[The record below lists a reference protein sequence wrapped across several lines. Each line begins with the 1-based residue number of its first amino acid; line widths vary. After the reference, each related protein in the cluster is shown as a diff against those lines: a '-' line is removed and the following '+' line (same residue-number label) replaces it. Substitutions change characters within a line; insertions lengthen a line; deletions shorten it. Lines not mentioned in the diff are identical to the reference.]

1 MLRSGTASAS
11 SRRWAGRCARR
22 SPWRGPDSAIRPGRF
37 ALGAP
42 ADVGVKDVGGRSA
55 GRQLARNDPV
65 SIPVRG
71 IMKDMKLSG
80 HSSENRRLTHRD
92 EGANRLEQAGRD
104 RVTTRWEPGE
114 EPYRAA

>member
-1 MLRSGTASAS
+1 MLRSGTASVS
-11 SRRWAGRCARR
+11 SRRGAGRCARR
-22 SPWRGPDSAIRPGRF
+22 SAWRGQTAQSGPDGF

-42 ADVGVKDVGGRSA
+42 ADVGVEDVGGRSA

-71 IMKDMKLSG
+71 IMKDMKLSRAFVG
-80 HSSENRRLTHRD
+80 NRRLTHRG

-114 EPYRAA
+114 EPHRAA

>member
-1 MLRSGTASAS
+1 MGQTAQS
-11 SRRWAGRCARR
+11 
-22 SPWRGPDSAIRPGRF
+22 GPDGF

-42 ADVGVKDVGGRSA
+42 ADVGVEDVGGRSA

-71 IMKDMKLSG
+71 IMKDMKLSR
-80 HSSENRRLTHRD
+80 HSSGNRRLTHRG

-114 EPYRAA
+114 EPHRAA